1 MKVNDVEP
9 ELRKRY
15 ILRKY
20 GGDIERIAL
29 KVFRTWTEEAIPLLL
44 DITKNEE
51 LDYLETWLLIDT
63 VLLETI
69 QKMIEKHRYAENK
82 AYEGVYLEGGVD

>member
-15 ILRKY
+15 LLQKY
-20 GGDIERIAL
+20 GADIERIAS
-29 KVFRTWTEEAIPLLL
+29 KVFVTWTKEAIPLLL
-44 DITKNEE
+44 EITRNEE

-69 QKMIEKHRYAENK
+69 QKMIGKHRYAENK
-82 AYEGVYLEGGVD
+82 AYESIYLEGEGD